1 MPEITARGL
10 INRRYGE
17 SPPEVAG
24 GARGAW
30 AEAAATLPG
39 PASVR
44 PRRRRKPLRSEDDTP
59 QTTTAAL
66 SVRR

>member
-24 GARGAW
+24 GARGEW
-30 AEAAATLPG
+30 GEAAATLPG
-39 PASVR
+39 AASGA
-44 PRRRRKPLRSEDDTP
+44 PR
-59 QTTTAAL
+59 Q
-66 SVRR
+66 VM

>member
-10 INRRYGE
+10 INLRYGE

-30 AEAAATLPG
+30 GEAAATLPG
-39 PASVR
+39 PASGA
-44 PRRRRKPLRSEDDTP
+44 PP
-59 QTTTAAL
+59 QAT
-66 SVRR
+66 